1 MIVVE
6 PIALTKDTA
15 VLRRRDY
22 DALIK
27 AYEDAAD
34 ALALA
39 EVRAR
44 AAAGDAEYVP
54 VELAERIFV
63 AASIRPGLARASWPD
78 PWRFGQGI
86 RNRAELSVRD
96 RERQE
101 TRLGPRS
108 GCTWQGAACGHRGS
122 PVPGTLSLSHVR
134 RRTSVN
140 VKNP

>member
-6 PIALTKDTA
+6 PIALTDNTA

-22 DALIK
+22 DALIS

-44 AAAGDAEYVP
+44 EAAGGAEYVP

-63 AASIRPGLARASWPD
+63 AGEHPVRVWREHRGLSLGALAKASAVAQSYLSEIENGRKRG
-78 PWRFGQGI
+78 
-86 RNRAELSVRD
+86 SVRA
-96 RERQE
+96 
-101 TRLGPRS
+101 LAALPRR
-108 GCTWQGAACGHRGS
+108 CGW
-122 PVPGTLSLSHVR
+122 
-134 RRTSVN
+134 TSRIC
-140 VKNP
+140 

>member
-6 PIALTKDTA
+6 PIALTDDTA

-44 AAAGDAEYVP
+44 EAAGDADYVP

-63 AASIRPGLARASWPD
+63 AGEHPVRVWREHRGLTLGALAREA
-78 PWRFGQGI
+78 GI
-86 RNRAELSVRD
+86 AQSYVSEIEHGRKRGSVRS
-96 RERQE
+96 
-101 TRLGPRS
+101 L
-108 GCTWQGAACGHRGS
+108 AALARVLRVDIEDLLAPEG
-122 PVPGTLSLSHVR
+122 
-134 RRTSVN
+134 
-140 VKNP
+140 

>member
-6 PIALTKDTA
+6 PIALTDDTA

-44 AAAGDAEYVP
+44 EAAGDADYVP

-63 AASIRPGLARASWPD
+63 AGEHPVRVWREHRGLTLGALAREA
-78 PWRFGQGI
+78 GI
-86 RNRAELSVRD
+86 AQSYVSEIEHGRKGGSVRS
-96 RERQE
+96 
-101 TRLGPRS
+101 L
-108 GCTWQGAACGHRGS
+108 AALARVLRVDIEDLLAPEG
-122 PVPGTLSLSHVR
+122 
-134 RRTSVN
+134 
-140 VKNP
+140 

>member
-6 PIALTKDTA
+6 PIALTDDTA

-22 DALIK
+22 DALIE

-44 AAAGDAEYVP
+44 EAAGAAEYAP

-63 AASIRPGLARASWPD
+63 AGDHPVRAWREHRDLTLGVLAKEASIAQSC
-78 PWRFGQGI
+78 
-86 RNRAELSVRD
+86 LS
-96 RERQE
+96 EIE
-101 TRLGPRS
+101 NGKK
-108 GCTWQGAACGHRGS
+108 RGS
-122 PVPGTLSLSHVR
+122 LRALAALAKVLRVDIEDLLAPER
-134 RRTSVN
+134 
-140 VKNP
+140 